1 MPRLTDQGLQRIN
14 DLAQH
19 YGMSADAVMTLLQA
33 LLNSRGTM
41 AQFDHRELGGAGQW
55 MPGGM
60 TMVGD
65 MFNHGLKAK
74 VDGLCSE
81 LSQILA
87 GQPFVPFAAGF
98 QSQSQSQGDGQQ
110 EGGHDVLDTGS
121 ASLFVPETPGRA
133 SGQWWP
139 AELGFPS
146 GTGAQN
152 QIRYAYFNQNRRL
165 AVELNG
171 RVTIYDTLDH
181 QISGVSQQ
189 QGRGGSLTLTSQR
202 GTIIVSTLPVVSMDG
217 VQAETS
223 EPRMAPVSEPYRPDS
238 AHETDLFAK
247 IERLAELHNKG
258 IVSSEEFAA
267 KKAELSPGCE
277 RASIGSGWLQ
287 CGSIIA
293 RLATTISS
301 LASARRFTADCR
313 FWGIPS
319 RSGGGWQAAYS
330 PRHRAG
336 RLPRGRGRQR
346 IH

>member
-1 MPRLTDQGLQRIN
+1 MFVLAPTTDSVSTMRGWSYLPAPRNNSLPRLTDQGLQKIN

-19 YGMSADAVMTLLQA
+19 YGVSADAVMTLLQA
-33 LLNSRGTM
+33 LLNSKGTM

-87 GQPFVPFAAGF
+87 MQPFVPFPAGF
-98 QSQSQSQGDGQQ
+98 QSQSQRQGGGQR
-110 EGGHDVLDTGS
+110 ERVHDFLDTGS
-121 ASLFVPETPGRA
+121 VSLFIPETPGQS

-139 AELGFPS
+139 AELGFPN

-152 QIRYAYFNQNRRL
+152 QVRYAYFNEMHRL

-171 RVTIYDTLDH
+171 HVTVYDTLDH

-202 GTIIVSTLPVVSMDG
+202 GTVSVSTLPVVSVDG
-217 VQAETS
+217 VQTKAPE
-223 EPRMAPVSEPYRPDS
+223 EPQVTPASEPYRPGS
-238 AHETDLFAK
+238 AQETDIFAK

-258 IVSSEEFAA
+258 ILSSEEFAA
-267 KKAELSPGCE
+267 KKAELLS
-277 RASIGSGWLQ
+277 
-287 CGSIIA
+287 
-293 RLATTISS
+293 RL
-301 LASARRFTADCR
+301 
-313 FWGIPS
+313 
-319 RSGGGWQAAYS
+319 
-330 PRHRAG
+330 
-336 RLPRGRGRQR
+336 
-346 IH
+346 